1 MKIIEL
7 YDEYKVFSELRLL
20 LYSIANT
27 SSLYNYLNKII
38 LVTNSNE
45 LDNDYYLNYSA
56 NKNTSLLVDNLKE
69 KFDTNYKNKL
79 TGIVLSRYFDKWD
92 KIIHTME
99 LEYNAIENYSMVEEE
114 SSSNEGSTS
123 STGSTTNLTKTKTNM
138 TTSNDTEHK
147 RSGYNSN
154 NYQPDSK
161 DEQDTHVTG
170 SPDENYNDSSGS
182 VNDSTNSSNEG
193 SRTLTRSGNIGV
205 TTSQQM
211 IESELKLREY
221 NINKM
226 MYDDID
232 KILTS
237 NIYV

>member
-1 MKIIEL
+1 MKISDL
-7 YDEYKVFSELRLL
+7 YDDYKVFSKLFTYLSRID
-20 LYSIANT
+20 YPN
-27 SSLYNYLNKII
+27 LYNYLNKSI
-38 LVTNSNE
+38 TNNSSNTGY
-45 LDNDYYLNYSA
+45 LNDDYYLNYSS
-56 NKNTSLLVDNLKE
+56 NKNTSILVDNLIDKDN
-69 KFDTNYKNKL
+69 FDMKV
-79 TGIVLSRYFDKWD
+79 TGIIISRYASKWD

-114 SSSNEGSTS
+114 SSNNSGESSSSGSATTETKQKSNLT
-123 STGSTTNLTKTKTNM
+123 TTN
-138 TTSNDTEHK
+138 DIEHK
-147 RSGYNSN
+147 RSGYNSST
-154 NYQPDSK
+154 YEPDSK
-161 DEQDTHVTG
+161 DTQTTLVKG
-170 SPDENYNDSSGS
+170 SPDENYTNA
-182 VNDSTNSSNEG
+182 TNSTTDSLSTSNEG

-237 NIYV
+237 SLYI